1 MNIREVIEVGEI
13 TPQLFQLYTVT
24 AIQEDSSYK
33 KGLPEE
39 LVKITNNDVYINI
52 KSPTEIHVAKINFRN
67 NCDTFIH
74 FYIFY
79 ENGSIIIDSE
89 SSYTFHVEA
98 SDDIHNK
105 IATNLDKLLKN
116 NIDRL
121 LEKFAICLKLSS
133 EISKIPSFF
142 KPVFNP
148 ITCFNTTSNQIENI
162 RLTPHGSIKD
172 INKPETYN
180 SFKEFNRRLQLFAS
194 DEHECCLS
202 SDKDRFDN
210 GPFYALYNNEIT
222 RKFSNGNSETWLPL
236 YSLIA
241 DTKIKINTPLYVKP
255 AESTNGGAWLYIATN
270 GIIYGDTIIKAGM
283 QYKVIE
289 TENGQVELITYKDE
303 NHEIS
308 LPLIAN
314 ELILIRGN
322 EHHKPIRL
330 DVERVVEKDI
340 FTSCSDTERVVEED
354 IFTSDSDVEQV
365 IDEDVF
371 ASDSEELANL
381 MANIENLND
390 SLIDGA
396 YYDGTKFERLFTY
409 DFLKL
414 EGKEGYLEKFRN
426 MLTDACDSPKGFYQE
441 HKIAVWIVVVVLLL
455 LVRTCI

>member
-52 KSPTEIHVAKINFRN
+52 KSPTEIHVAKINFDNR
-67 NCDTFIH
+67 CDTFIH

-79 ENGSIIIDSE
+79 ENGTIIIDCE

-98 SDDIHNK
+98 SDNLHDK
-105 IATNLDKLLKN
+105 IATTLDKLQQKH
-116 NIDRL
+116 IDRL
-121 LEKFAICLKLSS
+121 LEKIAICLKSSS

-180 SFKEFNRRLQLFAS
+180 SFKEFNRRLLLFAS
-194 DEHECCLS
+194 DEYECCLS

-210 GPFYALYNNEIT
+210 GPFYTLCNNEIT

-289 TENGQVELITYKDE
+289 TENGQVEFITYKDE

-354 IFTSDSDVEQV
+354 IFTPDSDVEQV
-365 IDEDVF
+365 IEEDVF
-371 ASDSEELANL
+371 ASDSEDLANL

-390 SLIDGA
+390 SLIDGV